1 MATYASIL
9 SSTTSSTGPE
19 DQMASTKATKS
30 GHTSLSLSS
39 SRSSRSSRSPSPLT
53 LNNVPSLRPSSSA
66 SSLASSSSASS
77 VASSSASSV
86 GTSVTWSAPSSPD
99 LAPPSSYAR
108 VPASAPGNSV
118 TKESAAP
125 ADGSCTTTV
134 RVTPRSE
141 QILKKENWRAG
152 PSSNEGGQ
160 AVPTGSKRPVSSP
173 SPARRATR
181 QRLSRVPLQEA
192 PQKGQV
198 VWLPREVDQT
208 SIFKAHQQEHFFGR
222 GNVTNHP
229 LVVLEVH
236 DDKIL
241 CAQCTSFGDN
251 FAAKDLSHNWRRRY
265 YPLGHQGHKYKTHH
279 TTLACG
285 SMDKSTYVN
294 VETPLAIEWRHCD
307 SMPVS
312 DDYQPQPRLD
322 KPSYLRLH
330 RAAVDF
336 KRGPRTKPVKGYNDM
351 GMREWLESNHPTWLQ
366 PIEP

>member
-1 MATYASIL
+1 M
-9 SSTTSSTGPE
+9 
-19 DQMASTKATKS
+19 
-30 GHTSLSLSS
+30 
-39 SRSSRSSRSPSPLT
+39 
-53 LNNVPSLRPSSSA
+53 
-66 SSLASSSSASS
+66 
-77 VASSSASSV
+77 
-86 GTSVTWSAPSSPD
+86 
-99 LAPPSSYAR
+99 
-108 VPASAPGNSV
+108 
-118 TKESAAP
+118 
-125 ADGSCTTTV
+125 
-134 RVTPRSE
+134 
-141 QILKKENWRAG
+141 
-152 PSSNEGGQ
+152 
-160 AVPTGSKRPVSSP
+160 
-173 SPARRATR
+173 
-181 QRLSRVPLQEA
+181 
-192 PQKGQV
+192 

-208 SIFKAHQQEHFFGR
+208 SIFKDHQQEHFFGR

-265 YPLGHQGHKYKTHH
+265 YPLGHQGHRYRTHH

-330 RAAVDF
+330 RAAVEF
-336 KRGPRTKPVKGYNDM
+336 KRDPRTKPVKGYNDM